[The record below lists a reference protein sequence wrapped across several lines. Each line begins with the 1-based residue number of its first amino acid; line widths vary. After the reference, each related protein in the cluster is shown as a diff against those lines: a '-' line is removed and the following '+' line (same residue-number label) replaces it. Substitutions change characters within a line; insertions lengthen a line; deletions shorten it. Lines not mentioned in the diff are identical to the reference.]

1 MSSLNH
7 TGLLRCSLL
16 MMNFSIQNVNLGKI
30 WNENNFDGR
39 VSINKK
45 KIMNSRI
52 DNETS
57 FEEGLC

>member
-45 KIMNSRI
+45 KNYEFK
-52 DNETS
+52 N
-57 FEEGLC
+57 